1 MDIPEIYKGF
11 IRGSIA
17 GITAGIITHPIDLI
31 KVRMQINQ
39 GKISSVSQVGYNI
52 YKNEGVLSLYKGLSA
67 SVMRQGSFIGIKF
80 GIYEIWKK
88 NIKKDN
94 SNLNFPE
101 KIAGG
106 FVSGG
111 FASVVSNPFD
121 LSMVRMQADNN
132 QPKHL
137 RRNYTSGLNAI
148 SRIIREEGI
157 LTLWRGSSPTFARSC
172 IITATQL
179 GVYEEVKERLIQTK
193 YFNDGLA
200 TYTLSSFIC
209 SVLSGL
215 VSNPF
220 DIAKTRLMNMDSNKK
235 VYRGTVHVM
244 TSVVKNEGLLALTK
258 GVKPAIMRQVP
269 INLIRFSVV
278 EFLKK
283 VF

>member
-11 IRGSIA
+11 IRGTIA
-17 GITAGIITHPIDLI
+17 GVTAGIFTHPIDLI

-39 GKISSVSQVGYNI
+39 GNILSLREVGLNVYN
-52 YKNEGVLSLYKGLSA
+52 NEGILSLYKGLSA

-80 GIYEIWKK
+80 GIYELWKK

-94 SNLNFPE
+94 TTLNFPE

-111 FASVVSNPFD
+111 CASIISNPFD
-121 LSMVRMQADNN
+121 LCMVRMQSDNN

-148 SRIIREEGI
+148 SRIVREEGV
-157 LTLWRGSSPTFARSC
+157 LTLWRGSSSTFARSC

-193 YFNDGLA
+193 YFNDGLI
-200 TYTLSSFIC
+200 TYTVSSFFC

-215 VSNPF
+215 VSNPL
-220 DIAKTRLMNMDSNKK
+220 DIAKTRLMNMNSNKK
-235 VYRGTVHVM
+235 VYKGTIDVL
-244 TSVVKNEGLLALTK
+244 TSVVKNEGCLALTK
-258 GVKPAIMRQVP
+258 GVKPAILRQVP
-269 INLIRFSVV
+269 INLIRFNVV
-278 EFLKK
+278 EFLKQW
-283 VF
+283 F